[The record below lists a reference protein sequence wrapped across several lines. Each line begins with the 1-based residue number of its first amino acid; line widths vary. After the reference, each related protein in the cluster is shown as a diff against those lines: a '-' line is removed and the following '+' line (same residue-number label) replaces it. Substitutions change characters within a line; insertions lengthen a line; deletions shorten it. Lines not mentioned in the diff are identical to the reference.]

1 MIVFC
6 DVNLYRLSCLFFDF
20 SFLLLLL
27 LTIFHTSANRSSGLT
42 SPFFTAHGH
51 ISSVKALSVT
61 KRPLS
66 QLQPSTSNDK
76 TSSLLLFSGG
86 GRASLRCWRL
96 NLSLIDVDTEGYYGD
111 TITSPMVFL
120 GEYSFSFSN
129 HRRRRRKQDLASLS
143 EIRFMSLTT
152 LNAVEIISHSSS
164 QDLIDN
170 CQTLYFVMATCSDGF
185 VRRVVFPFCLILW

>member
-1 MIVFC
+1 M
-6 DVNLYRLSCLFFDF
+6 LP
-20 SFLLLLL
+20 
-27 LTIFHTSANRSSGLT
+27 LTIVHTSANRSSGLT

-66 QLQPSTSNDK
+66 HLQPSASNDK
-76 TSSLLLFSGG
+76 TSSLLFSGG

-96 NLSLIDVDTEGYYGD
+96 NLSLIDADTEGCHGD
-111 TITSPMVFL
+111 TMTSPMVFL

-129 HRRRRRKQDLASLS
+129 HRRRRRKKDLENLS

-152 LNAVEIISHSSS
+152 LNAAEIISHSSS

-170 CQTLYFVMATCSDGF
+170 CQTLYFVMAACSDGF
-185 VRRVVFPFCLILW
+185 VRCVVFPFCLILW

>member
-1 MIVFC
+1 M
-6 DVNLYRLSCLFFDF
+6 
-20 SFLLLLL
+20 LL
-27 LTIFHTSANRSSGLT
+27 LTIVHTSANRSSGLT

-66 QLQPSTSNDK
+66 HLQPSASDDK

-96 NLSLIDVDTEGYYGD
+96 NLSLIDADTEGCHGD
-111 TITSPMVFL
+111 TMTSPMVFL

-129 HRRRRRKQDLASLS
+129 HRRRRRKQHLESLS

-152 LNAVEIISHSSS
+152 LNAAEIINHSSS
-164 QDLIDN
+164 QDLIDK
-170 CQTLYFVMATCSDGF
+170 CQTLYFVMAACSDGF
-185 VRRVVFPFCLILW
+185 VRCVVFPLCVLQT

>member
-1 MIVFC
+1 MLIYIVLAVC
-6 DVNLYRLSCLFFDF
+6 F
-20 SFLLLLL
+20 SIFFLLLLL

-66 QLQPSTSNDK
+66 HLQPRASNDK

-96 NLSLIDVDTEGYYGD
+96 NLSLIDADTEGCNGD
-111 TITSPMVFL
+111 TMTSPMVFL

-129 HRRRRRKQDLASLS
+129 HRRRRRKQHLESLS

-152 LNAVEIISHSSS
+152 LNAAEIINHSSS
-164 QDLIDN
+164 QDLIDK
-170 CQTLYFVMATCSDGF
+170 CQTLYFVMAACSDGF
-185 VRRVVFPFCLILW
+185 VRCVVFPLCLFLW

>member
-1 MIVFC
+1 M
-6 DVNLYRLSCLFFDF
+6 
-20 SFLLLLL
+20 LLLL

-66 QLQPSTSNDK
+66 HLQPRASNDK

-96 NLSLIDVDTEGYYGD
+96 DLSLINADSEGCRGD
-111 TITSPMVFL
+111 TMTSSPIVFL

-129 HRRRRRKQDLASLS
+129 HRRRRRKQDLESLS

-152 LNAVEIISHSSS
+152 LNAAEIINHSSS
-164 QDLIDN
+164 QDLIDK
-170 CQTLYFVMATCSDGF
+170 CQTLYFVMAACSDGF
-185 VRRVVFPFCLILW
+185 VRCVVFPLCLFLW

>member
-1 MIVFC
+1 MSVFG
-6 DVNLYRLSCLFFDF
+6 RFFP
-20 SFLLLLL
+20 LLLL
-27 LTIFHTSANRSSGLT
+27 LTIVRTSANRSSGLT
-42 SPFFTAHGH
+42 TPFFTAHGH

-66 QLQPSTSNDK
+66 RLQPSVSNDK
-76 TSSLLLFSGG
+76 TSSLLLFSCG

-96 NLSLIDVDTEGYYGD
+96 NLSLIDVDTEGCHTN

-129 HRRRRRKQDLASLS
+129 HRRRRRKQDLEPLS

-152 LNAVEIISHSSS
+152 LNAAEIISHSSS
-164 QDLIDN
+164 QYLIDK
-170 CQTLYFVMATCSDGF
+170 CQTLYFVMAACSDGF
-185 VRRVVFPFCLILW
+185 VRCVVFPLCVLQT

>member
-1 MIVFC
+1 M
-6 DVNLYRLSCLFFDF
+6 
-20 SFLLLLL
+20 LLLL
-27 LTIFHTSANRSSGLT
+27 LTIVHTSANRSSGLT

-66 QLQPSTSNDK
+66 QLQQSASNDK

-96 NLSLIDVDTEGYYGD
+96 NLSLIDVDTEGCHGD
-111 TITSPMVFL
+111 TVTSPMVFL

-129 HRRRRRKQDLASLS
+129 HRRRRRKKDLENLS

-152 LNAVEIISHSSS
+152 LNAAEIISHSSS
-164 QDLIDN
+164 QDFIDN
-170 CQTLYFVMATCSDGF
+170 CQTLYFVMAACSDGF
-185 VRRVVFPFCLILW
+185 VRCVVFPFCLILW

>member
-20 SFLLLLL
+20 FLLLLL

-66 QLQPSTSNDK
+66 HLQPRASNDK
-76 TSSLLLFSGG
+76 TSSLLFSGG

-96 NLSLIDVDTEGYYGD
+96 DLSLINADSEGCHGD
-111 TITSPMVFL
+111 TMTSSPIVFL

-129 HRRRRRKQDLASLS
+129 HRRRRRKQDLESLS

-152 LNAVEIISHSSS
+152 LNAAEIINHSSS
-164 QDLIDN
+164 QDLIDK
-170 CQTLYFVMATCSDGF
+170 CQTLYFVMAACSDGF
-185 VRRVVFPFCLILW
+185 VRCVVFPLCVLQT

>member
-1 MIVFC
+1 MLIYIVLAVC
-6 DVNLYRLSCLFFDF
+6 F
-20 SFLLLLL
+20 SIFFLLLLL

-66 QLQPSTSNDK
+66 HLQPSASNDK

-96 NLSLIDVDTEGYYGD
+96 NLSLINADTEGCHGD
-111 TITSPMVFL
+111 TMTSPMVFL

-129 HRRRRRKQDLASLS
+129 HRRRRRKQHLESLS

-152 LNAVEIISHSSS
+152 LNAAEIINHSSS
-164 QDLIDN
+164 QDLIDK
-170 CQTLYFVMATCSDGF
+170 CQTLYFVMAACSDGF
-185 VRRVVFPFCLILW
+185 VRCVVFPLCVLQT

>member
-1 MIVFC
+1 MLIYIVLAVC
-6 DVNLYRLSCLFFDF
+6 F
-20 SFLLLLL
+20 SIFFLLLLL

-51 ISSVKALSVT
+51 ISSVKALSIT

-66 QLQPSTSNDK
+66 QLQQSASNDK

-96 NLSLIDVDTEGYYGD
+96 DLSLINADSEGCHGD
-111 TITSPMVFL
+111 TMTSSPIVFL

-129 HRRRRRKQDLASLS
+129 HRRRRRKQDLESLS

-152 LNAVEIISHSSS
+152 LNAAEIINHSSS
-164 QDLIDN
+164 QDLIDK
-170 CQTLYFVMATCSDGF
+170 CQTLYFVMAACSDGF
-185 VRRVVFPFCLILW
+185 VRCVVFPLCLFLW

>member
-1 MIVFC
+1 MLIYIVLAVC
-6 DVNLYRLSCLFFDF
+6 F
-20 SFLLLLL
+20 SIFFLLLLL

-66 QLQPSTSNDK
+66 HLQPIASNDK

-96 NLSLIDVDTEGYYGD
+96 DLSLINADSEGCHGD
-111 TITSPMVFL
+111 TMTSSPIVFL

-129 HRRRRRKQDLASLS
+129 HRRRRRKQDLESLS

-152 LNAVEIISHSSS
+152 LNAAEIINHSSS
-164 QDLIDN
+164 QDLIDK
-170 CQTLYFVMATCSDGF
+170 CRTLYFVMAACSDGF
-185 VRRVVFPFCLILW
+185 VRCVVFPLCLFLW

>member
-1 MIVFC
+1 MLIYIVLAVCFW
-6 DVNLYRLSCLFFDF
+6 RFFP
-20 SFLLLLL
+20 LLLL
-27 LTIFHTSANRSSGLT
+27 LTIVHTSANRSSGLT
-42 SPFFTAHGH
+42 TPFFTAHGH

-66 QLQPSTSNDK
+66 PLQPSASNDK

-96 NLSLIDVDTEGYYGD
+96 NLSLIDADTEGCHGD
-111 TITSPMVFL
+111 TMTSSPIVFL

-129 HRRRRRKQDLASLS
+129 HRRRRRKQDLESLS

-152 LNAVEIISHSSS
+152 LNAAEIISHSSS
-164 QDLIDN
+164 QYLIDK
-170 CQTLYFVMATCSDGF
+170 CQTLYFVMAACSDGF
-185 VRRVVFPFCLILW
+185 VRCVVFPLCVLQT

>member
-1 MIVFC
+1 MLIYIVLAVC
-6 DVNLYRLSCLFFDF
+6 F
-20 SFLLLLL
+20 SIFFLLLLL

-66 QLQPSTSNDK
+66 HLQPRASNDK

-96 NLSLIDVDTEGYYGD
+96 NLSLIDVDTEGCHGD
-111 TITSPMVFL
+111 TVTSPMVFL

-129 HRRRRRKQDLASLS
+129 HRRRRRKKDLENLS

-152 LNAVEIISHSSS
+152 LNAAEIISHSSS

-170 CQTLYFVMATCSDGF
+170 CQTLYFVMAACSDGF
-185 VRRVVFPFCLILW
+185 VRCVVFPFCLILW